1 MSAQDVTVQDL
12 EPPGPDLVLGPDGQA
27 RCPWV
32 GSPTGSGEDAF
43 GYRAYHDQEWGVEVR
58 GEQALLERL
67 CLEAFQSGLSW
78 LTILRKREHFRR
90 AFRGFDA
97 DVVSAYTEE
106 DVEDLM
112 QDASIVRNRRKIEAT
127 IANAR
132 ATVALR
138 DTGGLEALFWAAQPA
153 AHVRP
158 ERAADV
164 PATTAESVAL
174 AARLKAAGFAH
185 LGPTTVYAAMQAC
198 GVVDDHL
205 LNCFRARSADPA

>member
-1 MSAQDVTVQDL
+1 MSAQDISVPDSRS
-12 EPPGPDLVLGPDGQA
+12 PGSDLVLGPDDLS

-32 GSPTGSGEDAF
+32 GSGTSRGGAVE
-43 GYRAYHDQEWGVEVR
+43 YRAYHDVEWGVEVR

-90 AFRGFDA
+90 AFKGFEA
-97 DVVSAYTEE
+97 DVVSAYTPG
-106 DVEDLM
+106 DVESLL

-127 IANAR
+127 ISNAQ

-138 DTGGLEALFWAAQPA
+138 DAGGLEALFWSARPV
-153 AHVRP
+153 AHTRP
-158 ERAADV
+158 GRAGDV
-164 PATTAESVAL
+164 PATTAESAAL
-174 AARLKAAGFAH
+174 AAKLKAAGFKH

-205 LNCFRARSADPA
+205 VGCFRARCADPA